1 VIDVGLAV
9 TVGMLSDLL
18 QHDEE
23 GAKWLRGSFA
33 TCNELL
39 LANGL
44 PVHSEP
50 EISFPEVS
58 RCTIHGYPYSFIH
71 YLRRVYAHVALDPN
85 WQIKPTGDDEDPA
98 EDPIVEEVTDQLES
112 HLLCHS
118 DAEGFYLP
126 VDFVDVLCATD
137 ELDVPGGMLC
147 SSFQLMRELT
157 TMAPTLGIKLNGN
170 VLEDS
175 EAGRLNELVEK
186 EAAFWVETCV
196 WLSLFEAARL
206 SLKYKTAI
214 VFA

>member
-1 VIDVGLAV
+1 MGLAV
-9 TVGMLSDLL
+9 TVGMLSYLL

-23 GAKWLRGSFA
+23 GAEWLRRSLA
-33 TCNELL
+33 TCNGLL
-39 LANGL
+39 VANGL

-50 EISFPEVS
+50 QISLPEVS
-58 RCTIHGYPYSFIH
+58 RCTIHGYPYSFLH

-85 WQIKPTGDDEDPA
+85 GKIKPLGNDEDPA
-98 EDPIVEEVTDQLES
+98 EDPIVEEVTDQFES

-126 VDFVDVLCATD
+126 IDFVDVIFATD
-137 ELDVPGGMLC
+137 EFDVPGGMLG

-157 TMAPTLGIKLNGN
+157 TLAPHLGITLNGN

-175 EAGRLNELVEK
+175 EVGRLNEVVEK
-186 EAAFWVETCV
+186 EAAFWIETCV

-206 SLKYKTAI
+206 SIKYRAAV